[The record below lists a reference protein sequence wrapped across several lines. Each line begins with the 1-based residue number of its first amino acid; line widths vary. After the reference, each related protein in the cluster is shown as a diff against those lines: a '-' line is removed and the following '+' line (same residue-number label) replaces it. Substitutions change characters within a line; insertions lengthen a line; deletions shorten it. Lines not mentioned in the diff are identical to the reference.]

1 MTDYK
6 PRYRAGDLVASTN
19 SGKLY
24 CVHRS
29 HALDAVGSFAYTVR
43 GIRDGRCWGPI
54 RNIAESGLCTPPEGG
69 IAAMERMLGG
79 LLNPKREG

>member
-1 MTDYK
+1 MTEYK
-6 PRYRAGDLVASTN
+6 PRYRAGDIVASTN

-24 CVHRS
+24 CIRS
-29 HALDAVGSFAYTVR
+29 AYPLDAIGSFGSSIR
-43 GIRDGRCWGPI
+43 GMRNGRGYGPL
-54 RNIAESGLCTPPEGG
+54 RSIAESGLCAPPEGG